1 MKFIAIASG
10 LIVLALLTSACAN
23 AALANSC
30 ETLLQGIPSEGVNR
44 PLRVSVPGNMNSFKA
59 TSDIAVYVEN
69 DSTRPIQV
77 APDTDLKIYSM
88 SDGVWQTVQNQVSYL
103 SASDLIP
110 PKSDSSL
117 GANTY
122 DVQLNLSPRSATH
135 MCVTVTGTH
144 DPAGNPSAVGA
155 STVFDLQP

>member
-1 MKFIAIASG
+1 MKLMRFAIA
-10 LIVLALLTSACAN
+10 LILLGLLTSGCAG

-30 ETLLQGIPSEGVNR
+30 EALVQGVPSDGLNR
-44 PLRVSVPGNMNSFKA
+44 PLRVSVPSNMNSFKA

-77 APDTDLKIYSM
+77 APDTDLKIYTM
-88 SDGVWQTVQNQVSYL
+88 TNGTWQPVQNQVNYL

-122 DVQLNLSPRSATH
+122 DVQLNLSPQSATH

>member
-1 MKFIAIASG
+1 MKFVAIASA
-10 LIVLALLTSACAN
+10 LILLALLVTGCAS

-30 ETLLQGIPSEGVNR
+30 EAFLQSVPPDGLNR
-44 PLRVSVPGNMNSFKA
+44 DLRVSVPANMNSFKA

-88 SDGVWQTVQNQVSYL
+88 SNGVWQPVQNQVNYL

-110 PKSDSSL
+110 AKSDSSL

-122 DVQLNLSPRSATH
+122 DVQVNLTPQSVTP
-135 MCVTVTGTH
+135 MCVTVTGTR
-144 DPAGNPSAVGA
+144 DPAGNPTAVGA
-155 STVFDLQP
+155 SAVFDLQP

>member
-1 MKFIAIASG
+1 MKLMRFASV
-10 LIVLALLTSACAN
+10 LILLALLTTGCAN
-23 AALANSC
+23 AALDNSC

-88 SDGVWQTVQNQVSYL
+88 SNGVWQPVQNQVNYL

-110 PKSDSSL
+110 AKSDSSL

-122 DVQLNLSPRSATH
+122 DVQVNLTPQSVTP
-135 MCVTVTGTH
+135 MCVTVTGTR
-144 DPAGNPSAVGA
+144 DPAGNPTAVGA
-155 STVFDLQP
+155 SAVFDLQP